1 VELSTETEPPQA
13 GRRARWR
20 GALAGVVPTL
30 AIALVF
36 VVGRTTAAP
45 VEIALSMFLV
55 ALISVTAGWI
65 AGPLAAGRPRRLLVA
80 SIGYAL
86 AYIGASVV
94 LSTIQ
99 AAWDTWITDGFAPLA
114 VAAAVLGRAL
124 YGLAAIAYLIVP
136 ALALGLAWSLA
147 ARGLMR
153 LDRLR
158 PRPADAP

>member
-1 VELSTETEPPQA
+1 MDISTETESLRG

-36 VVGRTTAAP
+36 AVGPTSSTAEEFA
-45 VEIALSMFLV
+45 VSMALV

-65 AGPLAAGRPRRLLVA
+65 AGPLAAAQPRRILIA
-80 SIGYAL
+80 AIGYAF
-86 AYIGASVV
+86 AYFAATIA
-94 LSTIQ
+94 LSLIQ
-99 AAWDTWITDGFAPLA
+99 AAWDATAADGFAPVG
-114 VAAAVLGRAL
+114 VATAVLGRAL
-124 YGLAAIAYLIVP
+124 YGLAGIAYLIIP

-153 LDRLR
+153 LDDSR
-158 PRPADAP
+158 P